1 MKLKL
6 ETLRKHIELVIKSY
20 EKLIVMVELV
30 NQPIEISDCLLILIS
45 VETMCMSFK
54 YALALL
60 NFYIMI
66 NCSKLN

>member
-45 VETMCMSFK
+45 VETM
-54 YALALL
+54 
-60 NFYIMI
+60 
-66 NCSKLN
+66 